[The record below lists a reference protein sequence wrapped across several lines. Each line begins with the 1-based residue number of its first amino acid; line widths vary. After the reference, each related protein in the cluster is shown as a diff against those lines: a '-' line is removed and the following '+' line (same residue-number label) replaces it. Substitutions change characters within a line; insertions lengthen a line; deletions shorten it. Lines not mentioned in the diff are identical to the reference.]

1 MIRYPIISPISLS
14 SLQISHI
21 KSYCSQKDKDSSVQI
36 YLLRGTYNAKQYNA
50 LVHNPLSQKWIYFF
64 VFRISMHEVNIFI
77 RLVSSVHSMQWE
89 GDSMNGL
96 LILTRNIGHIESSQR
111 EREQPQ
117 LLMEYLCLYKPWAC
131 RNYIVILSGTN
142 VLSLGQWGRGVNWKW
157 PQSRKSRKVLGQP
170 RS

>member
-1 MIRYPIISPISLS
+1 MQLGYSSLDCAKMIRYPIISPISLS

-50 LVHNPLSQKWIYFF
+50 LVHNPLSQKGIYFF

-111 EREQPQ
+111 ER
-117 LLMEYLCLYKPWAC
+117 AAT
-131 RNYIVILSGTN
+131 IVNGISVSLQA
-142 VLSLGQWGRGVNWKW
+142 LSL
-157 PQSRKSRKVLGQP
+157 
-170 RS
+170 

>member
-36 YLLRGTYNAKQYNA
+36 YLRGTYNAKQYNA

-96 LILTRNIGHIESSQR
+96 LIHWSHREQP

-117 LLMEYLCLYKPWAC
+117 LLMEYLCLYKPWSW

-142 VLSLGQWGRGVNWKW
+142 VLSIGQWGRGVNWKW